1 MKLTRLFMVLIVA
14 VSLFSGIVGCEGGCS
29 DATFAPKRKPKSEYE
44 KNFVASCLLFVFD
57 RCSGFCRC
65 AHP

>member
-29 DATFAPKRKPKSEYE
+29 DATSPEKKTESE
-44 KNFVASCLLFVFD
+44 
-57 RCSGFCRC
+57 
-65 AHP
+65 